1 MSNFD
6 TTQRPARGTTLVVT
20 VLATTVGL
28 VAAHQSGTIEAS
40 VEAGPEYR
48 VLATN
53 QTSTMQR
60 ELNQAADEG
69 YRLEAMMGGE
79 TAFGGKEEAMMGG
92 ETAFGGKEVVAIVR
106 RQQTPGRY
114 AYRLLATLKTSTM
127 QEEIQTAATTG
138 FQYRAQ
144 TVFETAFGGEEVV
157 VILERDKDA
166 TLQLTEYL
174 LLATSRTST
183 LESELQAAARMG
195 YELVGMAVGETALG
209 GEELVAITRRLR
221 P

>member
-69 YRLEAMMGGE
+69 DNHDGWRD
-79 TAFGGKEEAMMGG
+79 
-92 ETAFGGKEVVAIVR
+92 R
-106 RQQTPGRY
+106 RR
-114 AYRLLATLKTSTM
+114 
-127 QEEIQTAATTG
+127 
-138 FQYRAQ
+138 
-144 TVFETAFGGEEVV
+144 
-157 VILERDKDA
+157 
-166 TLQLTEYL
+166 
-174 LLATSRTST
+174 
-183 LESELQAAARMG
+183 
-195 YELVGMAVGETALG
+195 
-209 GEELVAITRRLR
+209 
-221 P
+221 

>member
-6 TTQRPARGTTLVVT
+6 TTQRSVRWTTFLAT
-20 VLATTVGL
+20 VLATSVVL
-28 VAAHQSGTIEAS
+28 VAAPQSGTIETPVDAS
-40 VEAGPEYR
+40 PEYR

-53 QTSTMQR
+53 KTSTMQR
-60 ELNQAADEG
+60 ELNQAGDEG
-69 YRLEAMMGGE
+69 YRLEAV
-79 TAFGGKEEAMMGG
+79 MGG

-106 RQQTPGRY
+106 RPQTRGRY
-114 AYRLLATLKTSTM
+114 EYRLLATLKTSTM
-127 QEEIQTAATTG
+127 QEEIQTAATAG
-138 FQYRAQ
+138 FHYRAQ

-157 VILERDKDA
+157 VILERDQDA
-166 TLQLTEYL
+166 SPQLTEYL

-183 LESELQAAARMG
+183 LQSELRTAAGMG
-195 YELVGMAVGETALG
+195 YELVGMAVGETSFG

>member
-1 MSNFD
+1 MSNFA
-6 TTQRPARGTTLVVT
+6 TTLRPAHWTTLVVT
-20 VLATTVGL
+20 VLATSVGL
-28 VAAHQSGTIEAS
+28 VASPQSDTIEAS

-48 VLATN
+48 VLATT

-60 ELNQAADEG
+60 ELNQAGDEG
-69 YRLEAMMGGE
+69 YRFEAVMGGQ
-79 TAFGGKEEAMMGG
+79 
-92 ETAFGGKEVVAIVR
+92 TAFGGKEVVAIVR

-127 QEEIQTAATTG
+127 QEEIQTAATAG
-138 FQYRAQ
+138 FHYRAQ
-144 TVFETAFGGEEVV
+144 TVFETALGGQEVV
-157 VILERDKDA
+157 VILERDDDA
-166 TLQLTEYL
+166 TLPLTEYL

-195 YELVGMAVGETALG
+195 YKLVGMAVGETSFG
-209 GEELVAITRRLR
+209 GKELVAITRRLR

>member
-69 YRLEAMMGGE
+69 YRL
-79 TAFGGKEEAMMGG
+79 EAMMGG

>member
-28 VAAHQSGTIEAS
+28 VAAPQSGTIEAS
-40 VEAGPEYR
+40 VETGPEYR

-69 YRLEAMMGGE
+69 YRLEAL
-79 TAFGGKEEAMMGG
+79 MGG

-138 FQYRAQ
+138 FHYRAQ

-157 VILERDKDA
+157 VILERDKEMP
-166 TLQLTEYL
+166 LY
-174 LLATSRTST
+174 S
-183 LESELQAAARMG
+183 
-195 YELVGMAVGETALG
+195 
-209 GEELVAITRRLR
+209 
-221 P
+221 

>member
-1 MSNFD
+1 M
-6 TTQRPARGTTLVVT
+6 ARL
-20 VLATTVGL
+20 
-28 VAAHQSGTIEAS
+28 
-40 VEAGPEYR
+40 
-48 VLATN
+48 
-53 QTSTMQR
+53 
-60 ELNQAADEG
+60 
-69 YRLEAMMGGE
+69 
-79 TAFGGKEEAMMGG
+79 EAMMGG

>member
-6 TTQRPARGTTLVVT
+6 TTQRSVRWTTFLAT
-20 VLATTVGL
+20 VLATSVVL
-28 VAAHQSGTIEAS
+28 VAAPQSGTIETRVDAS
-40 VEAGPEYR
+40 PEYR

-53 QTSTMQR
+53 KTSTMQR
-60 ELNQAADEG
+60 ELNQAGDEG
-69 YRLEAMMGGE
+69 YRLEAV
-79 TAFGGKEEAMMGG
+79 MGG

-106 RQQTPGRY
+106 RPQTRGRY
-114 AYRLLATLKTSTM
+114 EYRLLATLKTSTM
-127 QEEIQTAATTG
+127 QEEIQTAATAG
-138 FQYRAQ
+138 FHYRAQ

-157 VILERDKDA
+157 VILERDQDA
-166 TLQLTEYL
+166 SPQLTEYL

-183 LESELQAAARMG
+183 LQSELRTAAGMG
-195 YELVGMAVGETALG
+195 YELVGMAVGETSFG